1 MSISMAICETECKN
15 ASCRRYKES
24 VLKVLVKDVSKY
36 GEAAEYHLILLK
48 EDAMELFQDWEKF
61 LKRNRLRG
69 DSGTIYIEQ
78 LKDDGDIS
86 VFSKNAARRYT
97 GWVDLSKLEG
107 SAAQSLISNSLP
119 EDRLTEWDMLSFDDM
134 ARICAECEISWD
146 KGRGCIGSFGPDDS
160 ALPDIARKY
169 GCKVV
174 PSVPDAVV
182 SKRIYTK
189 DDASELLKEV
199 DILRASLDKEGKLAV
214 SRYSGVLD
222 RLEALAR
229 ISVKE
234 GCGFRFL

>member
-1 MSISMAICETECKN
+1 MSISMAICETECEN

-48 EDAMELFQDWEKF
+48 EDAMELFQDWEGF
-61 LKRNRLRG
+61 LKRNRLRS
-69 DSGTIYIEQ
+69 DAGTIYLEQ

-86 VFSKNAARRYT
+86 VFGKNAARRYT
-97 GWVDLSKLEG
+97 GWVDLSKLDET
-107 SAAQSLISNSLP
+107 AALSLISDSLP

-134 ARICAECEISWD
+134 AGICAECEVSWD

-160 ALPDIARKY
+160 ALPAIAQRY
-169 GCKVV
+169 GCKVIA
-174 PSVPDAVV
+174 SIPDAVV
-182 SKRIYTK
+182 SKRTYTK
-189 DDASELLKEV
+189 NDASDLLKEV
-199 DILRASLDKEGKLAV
+199 DTLRASLKNEGKLAV
-214 SRYSGVLD
+214 SRYGGVLD